1 MTTSP
6 FRSLLFPAL
15 MLTTLAGCGST
26 VSDAASGST
35 GGPADPG
42 PGPDPRPTQ
51 VENVYPGKGF
61 IVHEWGTNTVVVG
74 SDGSLQRG
82 LHHEEEDLPGFVY
95 DRIKAGSL
103 PGATSVEVKM
113 ETPVTYFYSDKA
125 LTVSA
130 SVGFPHGVFTQWY
143 PAVQAFTPKIAAPA
157 ALPGGTTFSDPVL
170 DPAYPFGSA
179 QCEAHYSPLLD
190 GNLDWGQ
197 IELLPRDAA
206 ASEAE
211 VPSAPLTDFTW
222 SYARQVAA
230 NRLRVTGAPGA
241 EQGQLEH
248 FLFYRGLGNF
258 QLPVE
263 IQAKGKG
270 KVTLH
275 NTHGEA
281 VPRVFAIQVGAGKGA
296 FTSFGDGI
304 APGATAQVDVPSLV
318 GAKEMDA
325 YAEALGESVTE
336 ALDETGL
343 YHDEATAMVNTWKRQ
358 WFGTPGTRLLYLI
371 PQSWTEG
378 SIPLHL
384 DPQPEK
390 LVRVMM
396 IRVELITPE
405 IEAID
410 VQMAGKQGKS
420 GLLPEAKDHFL
431 SLGRFAEPRFRRAL
445 SLLGNPAYGDAFL
458 ASIATVETHVGTGE

>member
-6 FRSLLFPAL
+6 FRSFLFPAL
-15 MLTTLAGCGST
+15 MVTTLSACGSS
-26 VSDAASGST
+26 VAEPGSGASGGT
-35 GGPADPG
+35 GEPDPG
-42 PGPDPRPTQ
+42 PTPTH
-51 VENVYPGKGF
+51 VHTAYPGTGF

-103 PGATSVEVKM
+103 PGTNSVEVKM
-113 ETPVTYFYSDKA
+113 ETPVTYFYSDKPR
-125 LTVSA
+125 TVSA
-130 SVGFPHGVFTQWY
+130 SVAFPHGVFTQWY
-143 PAVQAFTPKIAAPA
+143 PAVQAFTPHIASPTGQPSGSGFA
-157 ALPGGTTFSDPVL
+157 DPYL
-170 DPAYPFGSA
+170 DPDYPFGSP
-179 QCEAHYSPLLD
+179 QCKKDYTQLLN

-197 IELLPRDAA
+197 IELLPREVAP
-206 ASEAE
+206 SEAD
-211 VPSAPLTDFTW
+211 VPKAPLTDYTW
-222 SYARQVAA
+222 SYARNVAA

-258 QLPVE
+258 ELPVE

-270 KVTLH
+270 KVALH
-275 NTHGEA
+275 NGYGEA
-281 VPRVFAIQVGAGKGA
+281 VPRVFAIQVGGGKGA
-296 FTSFGDGI
+296 FTSFADGVL
-304 APGATAQVDVPSLV
+304 PSSTLDVDIPSMV
-318 GAKEMDA
+318 GAKDTEA
-325 YAEALGESVTE
+325 YAEALGESVTS
-336 ALDETGL
+336 ALDDTGL
-343 YHDEATAMVNTWKRQ
+343 YHDEALAMVNTWKRQ

-384 DPQPEK
+384 DPQPDK

-405 IEAID
+405 IEAAD
-410 VQMAGKQGKS
+410 VEMANQPGKGDLSPNAKS
-420 GLLPEAKDHFL
+420 YFL
-431 SLGRFAEPRFRRAL
+431 SLGRFAEPRLRRAL
-445 SLLGNPAYGDAFL
+445 SLIGNPSYGDAFL
-458 ASIATVETHVGTGE
+458 ASVATVETHVGTGE